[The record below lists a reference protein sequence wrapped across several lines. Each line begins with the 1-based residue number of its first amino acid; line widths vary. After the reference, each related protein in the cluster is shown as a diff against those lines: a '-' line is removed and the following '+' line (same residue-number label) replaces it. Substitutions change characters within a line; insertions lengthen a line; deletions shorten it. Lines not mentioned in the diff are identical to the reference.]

1 MPLGEWRKLPDVST
15 SSSGKHVIV
24 ACSVITQLAK
34 VCDDEKSHSFF
45 EHIDIVTL
53 IFKLSSFRSISISE
67 IRIFY

>member
-1 MPLGEWRKLPDVST
+1 VPLGELPDAST
-15 SSSGKHVIV
+15 SSSGKPVIV

-45 EHIDIVTL
+45 EHIVTL